1 MPDRNNYDF
10 QNAEYSKVRLQILW
24 RIEQLGWSSEKFKD
38 IESSIENEHRWNRTG
53 SYTKKIERYGKK
65 YSWLA
70 FYEMTGLLQD
80 LGKIERPCE
89 RDWNWDLDIDPSFP
103 EQSPETSLIQ
113 ADFLGDPDMHTKE
126 WIVNGTLPDVTPYL
140 QMAEIKNKNGL
151 WVMLDG
157 YIAQENET
165 LGRNIFCFIRSFLVL
180 VSEADSF
187 VEHLSNQNL
196 GGRWLPEKPSV
207 SYTFAGEIPW
217 CETFPENSACEFP
230 FVVKEETVQVERM
243 EPRFFL
249 DGKQLDLSHIDI
261 VRLRLLGVDAY
272 NEGAEQFSKE
282 ELERI
287 EAREILV
294 EVEEVQQ
301 DIITYHALIPV
312 CDFRWESSRSA
323 ANHAS
328 HATTLAKEIAT
339 NLELIGQPQT
349 FDLVTTKGVRATCE
363 FSERSDDF
371 NNSQSLF
378 YVREEL
384 LRDFLEENDLALV
397 WAVWGERQYSSN
409 LASKFFDSSNRPDP
423 AYVVYSFIKRYK

>member
-1 MPDRNNYDF
+1 
-10 QNAEYSKVRLQILW
+10 
-24 RIEQLGWSSEKFKD
+24 
-38 IESSIENEHRWNRTG
+38 
-53 SYTKKIERYGKK
+53 
-65 YSWLA
+65 
-70 FYEMTGLLQD
+70 MTGLLQD

-103 EQSPETSLIQ
+103 EQLPETSLIQ